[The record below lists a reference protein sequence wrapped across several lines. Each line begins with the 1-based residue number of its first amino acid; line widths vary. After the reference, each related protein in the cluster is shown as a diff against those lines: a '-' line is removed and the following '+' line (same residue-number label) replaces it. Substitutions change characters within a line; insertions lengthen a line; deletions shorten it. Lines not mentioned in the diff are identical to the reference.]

1 MAKFIAIDE
10 VAIKNMRSWNKEN
23 PPAAGAVPLI
33 WPSLN
38 PLLPVMVLFPG
49 MIRQYHNQMMF
60 ILEKRSVH
68 SSPEKKEMWRS
79 AWKVFCP
86 SGKEIWNRNCSK

>member
-23 PPAAGAVPLI
+23 PGAVPLV

-60 ILEKRSVH
+60 ILEKRERGNVIGTESICTQF
-68 SSPEKKEMWRS
+68 SRKERN
-79 AWKVFCP
+79 V
-86 SGKEIWNRNCSK
+86 EISIESIFSEW

>member
-10 VAIKNMRSWNKEN
+10 VAIKNMTSWNKEN
-23 PPAAGAVPLI
+23 PGAVPLV

-38 PLLPVMVLFPG
+38 PLLPVMVLVLFPG

-60 ILEKRSVH
+60 ILEKRERGNVIGTESICTQF
-68 SSPEKKEMWRS
+68 SRKERN
-79 AWKVFCP
+79 V
-86 SGKEIWNRNCSK
+86 EISIESILSEW